1 MDALQ
6 QSFFQW
12 FGLPERFAID
22 ASALDSAFRAVQ
34 ARVHPDRFTQA
45 LAAERRLAMQL
56 ATRANEAY
64 QTLRD
69 PVRRARYLC
78 ERHGVDVA
86 IETNTSMPADF
97 LMQQMQWREAL
108 DAAKATRTPDAFEA
122 LNAELRNERRP
133 LLTALRAAL
142 DEAGDHA
149 AAAALVRKL
158 MFVER
163 FAQEL
168 VDAQE
173 PV

>member
-1 MDALQ
+1 M
-6 QSFFQW
+6 
-12 FGLPERFAID
+12 PERFSID
-22 ASALDSAFRAVQ
+22 SSSLDSAFRSVQ

-78 ERHGVDVA
+78 ERHGVDVG
-86 IETNTSMPADF
+86 IQTNTAMPADF
-97 LMQQMQWREAL
+97 LMQQMHWREAL
-108 DAAKATRTPDAFEA
+108 DEAKASRLPAAFGA
-122 LNAELRNERRP
+122 LEVELSDERGR
-133 LLTALRAAL
+133 LLAALQSAL
-142 DEAGDHA
+142 DEALDHA

-168 VDAQE
+168 SDAQE